1 MKKYTI
7 LPEMQEISP
16 LIEEI
21 QSELTTNCK
30 VSASDA
36 MEACI
41 TLEDTLISLVSLT
54 PETEKIHI
62 SISKGIRK
70 TVLRVAARGQQMD
83 EKALFAQTTKDMS
96 LGEYSP
102 EAEDTI
108 RQMVFTAFSDRLSS
122 KYSKGVNTVS
132 ILVQKSQNAEL
143 YDALTALVA
152 AIVIGS
158 ICRLAL
164 PADVCK
170 MVGDYVFAPLYNI
183 FLNAIRMV
191 MAPLVFFSLAAC
203 VAGFSDLR
211 SLGRMGA
218 KVVSG
223 YVLTT
228 CIAIAVSMGILQL
241 FNLTPMDIP
250 GLNSGQ
256 EAQDQVQ
263 VSLIDTM
270 LNIIPTNFVGAFNTA
285 DMMQIIFLSLLVGAA
300 ASSLGKTSSQ
310 VISLISAGE
319 ALFNKITSF
328 IVRLLP
334 FAIFGSF
341 ALLIITINLSTMQIL
356 ASWVMIIILSMLCM
370 IVIYTLALVFVARI
384 NPMMFF
390 RNYAKVIITALST
403 CSSGS
408 TIPIAME
415 CCKKVGV
422 SPRLY
427 SFSIPLGA
435 TISMNGTS
443 IMYIVTTFFLA
454 ALTGTQ
460 IDTGTMT
467 TILFTTVMI
476 AMAAPG
482 VPGAGTACVLLLL
495 SLGGIPSGGF
505 ALVLG
510 LMPLV
515 EPLLTACNVLSD
527 GVVTAMVARNEHLL
541 ETE

>member
-1 MKKYTI
+1 
-7 LPEMQEISP
+7 MQEISP

-108 RQMVFTAFSDRLSS
+108 HQMVFTAFSDRLSS

-143 YDALTALVA
+143 YDAVTALGA
-152 AIVIGS
+152 AIVVGG
-158 ICRLAL
+158 ICRLVL
-164 PADVCK
+164 PEDVCK
-170 MVGDYVFAPLYNI
+170 MVGEYVFAPLYNI

-228 CIAIAVSMGILQL
+228 CIAISVSLGILQL
-241 FNLTPMDIP
+241 FDTTPMDIP
-250 GLNSGQ
+250 ILYSSEGAQ
-256 EAQDQVQ
+256 EQVKI
-263 VSLIDTM
+263 SLLDTFI
-270 LNIIPTNFVGAFNTA
+270 NIIPTNFVSAFSQA
-285 DMMQIIFLSLLVGAA
+285 DMLQIIFLGLLVGAA

-334 FAIFGSF
+334 IAIFGSF
-341 ALLIITINLSTMQIL
+341 ALMTITIDLSAIQML
-356 ASWVMIIILSMLCM
+356 ASWITMQL
-370 IVIYTLALVFVARI
+370 LALACMVIIYILALLFIARV
-384 NPMMFF
+384 NPLTFF
-390 RNYAKVIITALST
+390 RHYSKVIITAIST
-403 CSSGS
+403 CSSGA

-415 CCKKVGV
+415 CCRKVGV

-443 IMYIVTTFFLA
+443 IMYVVSTFFLA
-454 ALTGTQ
+454 AITGTH
-460 IDTGTMT
+460 IDTGTMA
-467 TILFTTVMI
+467 TILFTTILI

-482 VPGAGTACVLLLL
+482 VPGAATACILMLL
-495 SLGGIPSGGF
+495 SIGGIPAGGF
-505 ALVLG
+505 VLVMG
-510 LMPLV
+510 MAPLI
-515 EPLLTACNVLSD
+515 EPPLTACNVLSD
-527 GVVTAMVARNEHLL
+527 GVVTAMVARNEHLI

>member
-1 MKKYTI
+1 
-7 LPEMQEISP
+7 MQEISP

-41 TLEDTLISLVSLT
+41 TLEDTLISLVALT

-70 TVLRVAARGQQMD
+70 TVLRVAARSQQMD

-108 RQMVFTAFSDRLSS
+108 HQMVFTAFSDRLSS

-143 YDALTALVA
+143 YDAVTALGA

-223 YVLTT
+223 YILTT
-228 CIAIAVSMGILQL
+228 CMAIAVSMGILQL

-527 GVVTAMVARNEHLL
+527 GVVTAMVARNEHLI